1 MAGPI
6 LASQVSRYGLRLFFF
21 EARLVLNFGSVSAS
35 TPFLV
40 SLSIL
45 ALSKFPRPSPCRSPI
60 AVGIFG
66 VYTRSPALPL
76 SAPEIKQMV
85 LPVPRGVLASLRSVG
100 CIYILRHF
108 SVSSNHLRPPFR
120 YPDVVAIFS
129 FIVVGSAPT
138 TGYSGWANVMS
149 DMAHTYEYVA
159 IDEILRYMVAQDSHN
174 TWRDASDRR

>member
-1 MAGPI
+1 
-6 LASQVSRYGLRLFFF
+6 
-21 EARLVLNFGSVSAS
+21 
-35 TPFLV
+35 
-40 SLSIL
+40 
-45 ALSKFPRPSPCRSPI
+45 
-60 AVGIFG
+60 
-66 VYTRSPALPL
+66 
-76 SAPEIKQMV
+76 MV